1 MPAFPGTLAAA
12 GSCQRLPVLDACT
25 QTASKSTHTIHPA
38 TECWTRQPPTINC
51 QRHRQTSHDAD
62 YSHVLALWN
71 GMIMSNNEQAP
82 RGRGGRRG
90 RPPVRA
96 GLGRG
101 RITVSGNAAE
111 AEGEGVVTS
120 AKRPRGRPRKEELL
134 EEQRREEEEGK
145 EGEEE
150 DVPAP
155 KRRRGRPRKEE
166 QRRAESPSFFPAL
179 SDDDKDEDEQDE
191 DEKTEDQEG
200 PEQGPSS
207 STHTF
212 RAEEQMA
219 NNAAPEGRR
228 FEALMRKN
236 LAVAIDAGLESAE
249 RYYKRVK
256 PRVSVGTKDLIDRM
270 VGPPEPAMRT
280 GWTQA
285 LEDEV
290 QAQWAASDEKRSLEA
305 ASWIERVI
313 ALWKV
318 SLQLFR
324 CSPVAIMSPA
334 YNLWIDASNP
344 GEVFWPV
351 TFCEALSHLVAHPI
365 WRGNKALLRRA
376 IQLAVACRTDNR
388 ASWTMD
394 QPEMC
399 GAIVAIAQFFL
410 VDNREHAPKH
420 WVEQAFKEV
429 PNGKVACPEACF
441 LRHLATVCSPKKP
454 QRTDDTR
461 FLVRRKDLVNITKA
475 VETFGEGFFPST
487 NSVPAMYYAYLA
499 ARSGHTAPV
508 GEARTK
514 ELHGLAWKHEMRRAK
529 RRELGLP
536 FDDASM
542 ALDNPEGHAASS
554 TRRHGPV
561 VHGNAQGAMGFVPQK
576 QPPAPPTTSSSDAD
590 EETSESGDTIFMDAQ
605 E

>member
-1 MPAFPGTLAAA
+1 
-12 GSCQRLPVLDACT
+12 
-25 QTASKSTHTIHPA
+25 
-38 TECWTRQPPTINC
+38 
-51 QRHRQTSHDAD
+51 
-62 YSHVLALWN
+62 
-71 GMIMSNNEQAP
+71 MSNNEQAP
-82 RGRGGRRG
+82 RGRGRTAWPASR
-90 RPPVRA
+90 
-96 GLGRG
+96 LGRG
-101 RITVSGNAAE
+101 RITVSGNAAG

-179 SDDDKDEDEQDE
+179 SDDDKDEDEQEDE

-313 ALWKV
+313 ALWK
-318 SLQLFR
+318 LFR

-542 ALDNPEGHAASS
+542 ALDNPEGHAAS
-554 TRRHGPV
+554 
-561 VHGNAQGAMGFVPQK
+561 
-576 QPPAPPTTSSSDAD
+576 DAD